1 MPGIGEEMEG
11 AVQQAPQWLR
21 HCMLRSSRESRGD
34 NSSPPPQLPRLPPP
48 GLKFHSRHIAS
59 FHRRE

>member
-21 HCMLRSSRESRGD
+21 HCILCSGRESRGD
-34 NSSPPPQLPRLPPP
+34 NSSLM
-48 GLKFHSRHIAS
+48 G
-59 FHRRE
+59 